1 MRFRRTLVRFMTVAA
16 AARLPADLARA
27 CRGPGRPGL
36 PGPVVH
42 AGTQQIARGRG
53 WSPMPGPGSAQARV
67 PAREDDEL
75 RTMARDP
82 DCTAAADNRDQP
94 EHEAA

>member
-1 MRFRRTLVRFMTVAA
+1 
-16 AARLPADLARA
+16 
-27 CRGPGRPGL
+27 
-36 PGPVVH
+36 
-42 AGTQQIARGRG
+42 
-53 WSPMPGPGSAQARV
+53 MPGPGSAQARV

-94 EHEAA
+94 EHKAA